1 MKHFYAVII
10 ALLFSST
17 VLSQDIKQG
26 VRQENNPDDIERGD
40 ALQVKPEY
48 PGGIKE
54 FYKFVSK
61 NFRTPEVDESMTAK
75 ILVSFVVEKDG
86 TLSSIKVIK
95 DPGFGMGAEAVR
107 VLKSCT
113 AKWTPGMQDGKP
125 VRASYMLPITLVLE
139 ADDVKEEEPT
149 TKE

>member
-1 MKHFYAVII
+1 MKHFYALMV
-10 ALLFSST
+10 ALFISST

-26 VRQENNPDDIERGD
+26 VSAPKNPDDIERSD

-48 PGGIKE
+48 PGGINE

-75 ILVSFVVEKDG
+75 IIVSFVVEKDG
-86 TLSSIKVIK
+86 TISTIKVVK
-95 DPGFGMGAEAVR
+95 DPGFGIGAEAVR

-113 AKWTPGMQDGKP
+113 AKWTPGMQNGKP